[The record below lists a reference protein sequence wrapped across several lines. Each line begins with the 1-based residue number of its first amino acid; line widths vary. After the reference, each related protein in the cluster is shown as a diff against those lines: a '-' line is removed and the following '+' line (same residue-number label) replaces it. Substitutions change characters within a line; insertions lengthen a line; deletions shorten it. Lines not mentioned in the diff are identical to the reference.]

1 MILRH
6 APVDKAILLLVLHTA
21 VLGTEGACTCFL
33 ADLIVCCSAGKVDS
47 CNNLLIVLED
57 QGSLRVMEVSGVIF
71 CSGQCRN
78 MAKDI

>member
-21 VLGTEGACTCFL
+21 LLGTEGVRALF
-33 ADLIVCCSAGKVDS
+33 AVLIVCCSAGTVDS

-71 CSGQCRN
+71 CSG
-78 MAKDI
+78 